1 VLQSCPT
8 NAARTDHRLDM
19 GCVRELGHDSGWILQ
34 SKSVRVMTAF
44 HFGSRQRRLFGYYEP
59 APANFSKVRAV
70 LLCHPMG
77 NEQVFAYRTMRQL
90 AARLVRAGFHVLR
103 FDYFGTGDSY
113 GDTGEGDLASW
124 CEDIETAIEELK
136 EITGAAKVDLAGLR
150 LGANLS
156 ARVAVHRPKE
166 IGKLI
171 LWEPLVADELAVA
184 GFGCPAPGAD
194 RTPRLNGSDIAE
206 GFARGAI
213 LDKAAL
219 LPPSTL
225 VLLTVQ
231 PPSPTEFGSL
241 AVEYVGEDSAWLE
254 ERLDTGSIPVGAL
267 QRIVDWLQ

>member
-1 VLQSCPT
+1 
-8 NAARTDHRLDM
+8 
-19 GCVRELGHDSGWILQ
+19 
-34 SKSVRVMTAF
+34 MTSF

-59 APANFSKVRAV
+59 APANFSRVRAV

-77 NEQVFAYRTMRQL
+77 NEQIFAYRTMRQL

-136 EITGAAKVDLAGLR
+136 EITGAIKVDLAGLR

-156 ARVAVHRPKE
+156 ARVAANRGKE
-166 IGKLI
+166 ISKLI
-171 LWEPLVADELAVA
+171 LWEPLEADELAVA
-184 GFGCPAPGAD
+184 GFGCPASRAD
-194 RTPRLNGSDIAE
+194 RNPRLIRSDIVE
-206 GFARGAI
+206 DFARDSI
-213 LDKAAL
+213 LSKADL
-219 LPPSTL
+219 LPSSTL
-225 VLLTVQ
+225 VLLTAR

-241 AVEYVGEDSAWLE
+241 AVEYVAEASAWIE
-254 ERLDTGSIPVGAL
+254 ERLDTGSIPAGAL

>member
-1 VLQSCPT
+1 
-8 NAARTDHRLDM
+8 
-19 GCVRELGHDSGWILQ
+19 
-34 SKSVRVMTAF
+34 MTSF

-59 APANFSKVRAV
+59 AQANSSRVRAV

-77 NEQVFAYRTMRQL
+77 NEQVFAYRSMRQL

-136 EITGAAKVDLAGLR
+136 DITGATKVNVAGLR

-156 ARVAVHRPKE
+156 ARVAADRPQE
-166 IGKLI
+166 INKLV
-171 LWEPLVADELAVA
+171 LWEPLTAKELAVA
-184 GFGCPAPGAD
+184 GFERPAPQPD
-194 RTPRLNGSDIAE
+194 RNPRLNGSDIVE

-213 LDKAAL
+213 LSKTAL

-225 VLLTVQ
+225 VLLTVR

-241 AVEYVGEDSAWLE
+241 AVEYVAEASAWIE
-254 ERLDTGSIPVGAL
+254 ERLDTGSIPAAAL

>member
-1 VLQSCPT
+1 
-8 NAARTDHRLDM
+8 
-19 GCVRELGHDSGWILQ
+19 
-34 SKSVRVMTAF
+34 MTSF

-59 APANFSKVRAV
+59 AQANFSRVKAV

-124 CEDIETAIEELK
+124 CGDIETAIEELK
-136 EITGAAKVDLAGLR
+136 EITGATRVNLAGLR

-156 ARVAVHRPKE
+156 AQVAAHRPKE
-166 IGKLI
+166 IAKLI
-171 LWEPLVADELAVA
+171 LWEPLVTDELAVA
-184 GFGCPAPGAD
+184 GFGCPRAD
-194 RTPRLNGSDIAE
+194 RNTRLNGSDIVE

-213 LDKAAL
+213 PSKAAL

-225 VLLTVQ
+225 VLLTAR

-241 AVEYVGEDSAWLE
+241 AVEYVAEASAWIE
-254 ERLDTGSIPVGAL
+254 ERLDTGSIPAGAL

>member
-1 VLQSCPT
+1 
-8 NAARTDHRLDM
+8 
-19 GCVRELGHDSGWILQ
+19 
-34 SKSVRVMTAF
+34 MTSF

-59 APANFSKVRAV
+59 APANLSKVRAV

-124 CEDIETAIEELK
+124 CGDIETAIEELK
-136 EITGAAKVDLAGLR
+136 EMTGAAKVDLAGLR

-184 GFGCPAPGAD
+184 GFGCSTPGAD
-194 RTPRLNGSDIAE
+194 RNPRSIKSGIAE
-206 GFARGAI
+206 GFARSAI
-213 LDKAAL
+213 L
-219 LPPSTL
+219 
-225 VLLTVQ
+225 
-231 PPSPTEFGSL
+231 
-241 AVEYVGEDSAWLE
+241 
-254 ERLDTGSIPVGAL
+254 
-267 QRIVDWLQ
+267 

>member
-1 VLQSCPT
+1 
-8 NAARTDHRLDM
+8 
-19 GCVRELGHDSGWILQ
+19 
-34 SKSVRVMTAF
+34 MTPF

-70 LLCHPMG
+70 LICHPMD

-124 CEDIETAIEELK
+124 CGDIETAIQELK
-136 EITGAAKVDLAGLR
+136 DITGATKVDLVGLR

-156 ARVAVHRPKE
+156 ARVAAEQPKQ
-166 IGKLI
+166 ISRLV
-171 LWEPLVADELAVA
+171 LWEPIAAGELAVA
-184 GFGCPAPGAD
+184 GFECPANRAD
-194 RTPRLNGSDIAE
+194 RNPRLVEADVVES
-206 GFARGAI
+206 FARGAI
-213 LDKAAL
+213 PSKAAL

-225 VLLTVQ
+225 VLLTVR
-231 PPSPTEFGSL
+231 PPSQAEFGSL
-241 AVEYVGEDSAWLE
+241 AVEYLADVPAWIE
-254 ERLDTGSIPVGAL
+254 ERLETGSIPAGAI

>member
-1 VLQSCPT
+1 
-8 NAARTDHRLDM
+8 
-19 GCVRELGHDSGWILQ
+19 
-34 SKSVRVMTAF
+34 MTSF

-59 APANFSKVRAV
+59 AQANFSRLRAV

-136 EITGAAKVDLAGLR
+136 DMTGATKINLAGLR

-156 ARVAVHRPKE
+156 ARVAAHRPKE
-166 IGKLI
+166 INKLI

-184 GFGCPAPGAD
+184 GFGRPAPQAD
-194 RTPRLNGSDIAE
+194 RAPRLNGSDIVE
-206 GFARGAI
+206 GFSRGAI
-213 LDKAAL
+213 PSKAAL

-225 VLLTVQ
+225 VLLTTR

-241 AVEYVGEDSAWLE
+241 AVEYVEEASAWIE
-254 ERLDTGSIPVGAL
+254 ERLDTGSIPVEAL
-267 QRIVDWLQ
+267 QCIVDWLQ